1 MNSKIRIEDNVDLF
15 IYPKLNI
22 YVKNLP
28 CTRHCEQKTRP
39 LFHWVSSRE
48 GETLWSFQPLSNS
61 VSQKFFEKTSLLIAK
76 YPPFIESLL

>member
-22 YVKNLP
+22 YIKNLP
-28 CTRHCEQKTRP
+28 CTRHREQKTRALP
-39 LFHWVSSRE
+39 HWVSNRE

-61 VSQKFFEKTSLLIAK
+61 VS
-76 YPPFIESLL
+76 